1 MKHFFAAALFFGT
14 FSAHASIVGATL
26 NGAKVNAVRV
36 ESGWGF
42 ISFDKPASLAPC
54 SADRV
59 YLNLDNEAHRVAYST
74 ALAAFMSG
82 KTVSVRADDV
92 PSKVFGTCALY
103 DIYVGQ

>member
-1 MKHFFAAALFFGT
+1 MKHLIAATLFFGA

-92 PSKVFGTCALY
+92 PSKVFGACAMY
-103 DIYVGQ
+103 DIYVSQ